1 MFMRKSLA
9 TIAAASLLALAAC
22 SGPVKDD
29 KAADFVQKASVAN
42 LFEIQTSEL
51 ALQRS
56 QNAEVRG
63 LAQAMIADHTKAGAD
78 LQAALTAAKST
89 LAPATALDEA
99 HQKKYEE
106 LANAKPEE
114 FDDKY
119 VDIQTDAHNEAVSLF
134 KDYSDGGT
142 AGPIKDFAAA
152 TLPVLEGHKAKVD
165 TIDDVTH
172 SGATDSAKASEEASE
187 SAAGH

>member
-1 MFMRKSLA
+1 MFMRKSVA
-9 TIAAASLLALAAC
+9 SIAVAGLLALAAC

-29 KAADFVQKASVAN
+29 KAADFVAKASVAN

-56 QNAEVRG
+56 QNPEVRA
-63 LAQAMIADHTKAGAD
+63 LAQAMITDHTKAGAD

-89 LAPATALDEA
+89 LMPATTLDEA
-99 HQKKYEE
+99 HQKKYED
-106 LANAKPEE
+106 LANAKPEA

-119 VDIQTDAHNEAVSLF
+119 VDIQTDAHNEAVALF
-134 KDYSDGGT
+134 KDYSDGGM
-142 AGPIKDFAAA
+142 AGPVKDFAAA

-172 SGATDSAKASEEASE
+172 SGATNSAKASEEASE